1 MSNWPARKEKR
12 PWSVHGA
19 GYKYGRIPVAK
30 LFSRAMFRK
39 YFEPDAPASF
49 SGQRAFLKQ
58 FGSRKQ
64 KEKAKAWLNQQE
76 AYAIHKPVIRKF
88 KRTPIVSG
96 GLFQNFEADLIDL
109 SKIRSHNKGHNF
121 LLTVIDVFSKKA
133 DARPLKTKSARAVE
147 DGLKSIF
154 DNWVN
159 PRFLRTDQGREFKNA
174 IVQDFLKS
182 RKIKFYNTFD
192 TEIKASV
199 IERFNKTLQGKLFRY
214 FTKNKTREYLDVL
227 PKLVKSYN
235 NSYHSSIGTT
245 PNSVNPQNSEKIW
258 NRLYNKHIPY
268 KNPQFK
274 VGDLIRLSKSRRTF
288 DKGYLPRWS
297 KELFSIKKINLTRP
311 VSYTVQDLANEE
323 IKGIFYHAELLKAK
337 APSYWDIEKILET
350 KQTKKG
356 KIYLVK
362 WDGYP
367 NKFNSW
373 TKDLKL
379 T

>member
-1 MSNWPARKEKR
+1 
-12 PWSVHGA
+12 
-19 GYKYGRIPVAK
+19 
-30 LFSRAMFRK
+30 MFRE
-39 YFEPDAPASF
+39 YFVPDAPGSF

-58 FGSRKQ
+58 FKSRKQ
-64 KEKAKAWLNQQE
+64 KEKAKAWLNEQE

-88 KRTPIVSG
+88 KRTPIISG

-109 SKIRSHNKGHNF
+109 SNIKSHNKGHTF

-133 DARPLKTKSARAVE
+133 DVRPLKTKSARAVE

-159 PRFLRTDQGREFKNA
+159 PRFLRTDQGREFTNA
-174 IVQDFLKS
+174 IVQNFLKS
-182 RKIKFYNTFD
+182 RKIKFYNTLD

-245 PNSVNPQNSEKIW
+245 PNSVNRQNSEKIW
-258 NRLYNKHIPY
+258 LRLYNKPIPY
-268 KNPQFK
+268 KKPQFK
-274 VGDLIRLSKSRRTF
+274 VGDLIRLSKERRKF

-297 KELFSIKKINLTRP
+297 KELFSVKKINRTIP

-362 WDGYP
+362 WEGYP

-373 TKDLKL
+373 TKDVKL